1 MGVIW
6 NAYQA
11 ETSEVLDDQ
20 PSEEHRKRVYDWF
33 RNLRASEPRPLLG
46 VYRSARQTAASA
58 NLAIGERLQPDRDLF
73 DGGWAPCHWTAVF
86 GTAFEVWAELDD
98 ADLVALIKRG
108 IRQARRGL
116 GQPWNV
122 GISIPTAAFSP
133 GVPHASQGAAVHLRA
148 ITAPSEIPRPRRY
161 LGVDAERSRVQHRC
175 RRRHPRAR

>member
-58 NLAIGERLQPDRDLF
+58 NLAIGELSHGSNPTAISLMGVGHRVIGP
-73 DGGWAPCHWTAVF
+73 PCS
-86 GTAFEVWAELDD
+86 
-98 ADLVALIKRG
+98 
-108 IRQARRGL
+108 ARRLRCG
-116 GQPWNV
+116 P
-122 GISIPTAAFSP
+122 SSTTPTW
-133 GVPHASQGAAVHLRA
+133 
-148 ITAPSEIPRPRRY
+148 
-161 LGVDAERSRVQHRC
+161 
-175 RRRHPRAR
+175 